1 MLEQIRDTRERIC
14 PQITAYV
21 CFLKVSLEDVEASW
35 PILNEHSLESLQCV
49 PEVFSEV
56 FSFIFLDLS
65 FGLL

>member
-1 MLEQIRDTRERIC
+1 MHAKKGRMCVFKD
-14 PQITAYV
+14 
-21 CFLKVSLEDVEASW
+21 VSGYRKKASTVAACW

-49 PEVFSEV
+49 PEVFREL

>member
-1 MLEQIRDTRERIC
+1 MFFKD
-14 PQITAYV
+14 
-21 CFLKVSLEDVEASW
+21 VSGYRRKASTVEACW

-49 PEVFSEV
+49 PEVFREL